1 MSKFFL
7 KTLATSLRNIATL
20 CDREADNPSEEVVIN
35 ETTYILPELVTEP
48 TVEIIGGERNWSTF
62 RRSTQFRTSD
72 ARGYMSWNNH
82 EDYDLKEQFMAGA
95 SINNLS
101 QEHRRS
107 RGAITSRLSNLGLTD
122 QWGNKL

>member
-35 ETTYILPELVTEP
+35 ETTYILPELVYEP
-48 TVEIIGGERNWSTF
+48 TVEVIGGKSKWSTF

-72 ARGYMSWNNH
+72 ARGYVSWNNH
-82 EDYDLKEQFMAGA
+82 EDYDLTEMFNCGTSMNGLA
-95 SINNLS
+95 SY
-101 QEHRRS
+101 HGRS
-107 RGAITSRLSNLGLTD
+107 LGAIKSRLTLLGLTD
-122 QWGNKL
+122 VFGNKL